1 MKLVTY
7 ADLQSTY
14 EAAQQTGFA
23 RLQKVKLNE
32 YGVSYLCWRRGD
44 IHIWLKM
51 SFASGIKTVLSVY
64 NRPFEAKQKAVF
76 ECEIPS
82 HISVESQFKD
92 VPEFWNWQGPEMP
105 DAISKALK
113 SIIK

>member
-1 MKLVTY
+1 MKLITY

-14 EAAQQTGFA
+14 EAAAQTGFA
-23 RLQKVKLNE
+23 RLQKVKVNE
-32 YGVSYLCWRRGD
+32 YGVTYLCWRREH

-64 NRPFEAKQKAVF
+64 NKPFEPKQKPVIEF
-76 ECEIPS
+76 EIPS
-82 HISVESQFKD
+82 HISAESQFTELPD
-92 VPEFWNWQGPEMP
+92 FCNLQGLEMP
-105 DAISKALK
+105 DAILKVVK